1 MTKQSCDYSFSHN
14 FDNIPILYV
23 NLQVSQTSS
32 SFTHGTDQSGSF
44 KSIQSSKTNVSN
56 AVGQIFTMAARYKGS
71 IVAVRKV
78 RKDSIK
84 ITRKIQLEMS
94 KVGPSYM
101 F

>member
-1 MTKQSCDYSFSHN
+1 M
-14 FDNIPILYV
+14 
-23 NLQVSQTSS
+23 SQTSS
-32 SFTHGTDQSGSF
+32 SFTQATDGSGSS

-56 AVGQIFTMAARYKGS
+56 AIGQIFTKAAMYKGS

-94 KVGPSYM
+94 KVGQSLCM
-101 F
+101 FEHINLVLPGQMRVYVVVIAK